1 MDKFTLHLGQKLPF
15 AQNPPFVELSA
26 DKILLNN
33 VILPKNIDSENSYNP
48 HGVGLYVIGHEFG
61 AICAVWASHEQ
72 EAFDEACNGNML
84 ECLLSEN
91 QDYEDETLTPLG
103 NASELH
109 DLSHA
114 WIGRVKFEA
123 ARDIQLIVAIVRA
136 TENQKTTIG
145 DYS

>member
-1 MDKFTLHLGQKLPF
+1 MDKFTLHLGQTFPY
-15 AQNPPFVELSA
+15 AQNPTFTELSA

-33 VILPKNIDSENSYNP
+33 VILPKTIDNECGSNP
-48 HGVGLYVIGHEFG
+48 HRVGLYVIGHEFG

-72 EAFDEACNGNML
+72 EALDEACDGNML
-84 ECLLSEN
+84 ECLLAEN
-91 QDYEDETLTPLG
+91 QDYEDETLSPLG

-109 DLSHA
+109 DLSNA
-114 WIGRVKFEA
+114 WIGRVQFDA